1 MSDSKVKTQKRGGIS
16 KKLLLSIIPMVAIA
30 IGIVIL
36 LLSIK
41 SSAIIT
47 DLSERA
53 LREESYKDADSISKS
68 LATINSEM
76 DAYVD
81 SFLSAGMSDP
91 DMIAV
96 TLKPTLKVSSMVPNG
111 LYIGLEDNTWID
123 PSGWQPDDDYVVKD
137 QSWYKEGLQHD
148 EFTAG
153 TPYID
158 KNTGGVVVSV
168 TRKVTLSDGRVG
180 VASADVELTGL
191 IKKVAKMKPMDT
203 GGALLLSKSNVLSYF
218 KKEYNG
224 KTISE
229 ASKSDSYL
237 KAMAELAGDSSNY
250 GKMFQQR
257 SYTGTVYNV
266 IPVAVSGTD
275 WTLITSVEKST
286 VLAGIKSL
294 QFQAIFILVIAV
306 IIIAFILLFLLR
318 NVIIKPVEE
327 LTGVILKI
335 ADGDFT
341 VKVRKGGNDEIG
353 LMNDAMSKFVGR
365 MHGTLGEINE
375 VTTRLSGEAE
385 NSRNASDSLSNEAA
399 EQSNS
404 MDQIKDTMEGMA
416 SAVSELAQ
424 NATSLAQEV
433 SDLSEQG
440 NRTNETVTAL
450 VSKAKNGQEALTT
463 VEDGINS
470 VSDAMNEMNQ
480 VVSEVGKSTD
490 QINSIIEIINSI
502 ADQTNLL
509 SLNAS
514 IEAAR
519 AGEAGKGFA
528 VVASEIGKLA
538 NDSAESTTQIADI
551 LQNIT
556 RQIHD
561 LSAKATASMTKI
573 SDSTD
578 AVNSASATFKEI
590 FDDLDNTGEI
600 VDDMIKRVG
609 KVDEI
614 ASNVAAISEEQS
626 ASTEEVTASVDT
638 LAQSANQ
645 VANESKGIDSS
656 ANTVSNSAS
665 SINEYINRFKI

>member
-1 MSDSKVKTQKRGGIS
+1 MSGGKLKTQKSGSIS

-30 IGIVIL
+30 IGLVIL
-36 LLSIK
+36 LLSMK
-41 SSAIIT
+41 SGSIIT

-68 LATINSEM
+68 IQTINSEM

-81 SFLSAGMSDP
+81 SFLSAGISDP
-91 DMIAV
+91 DMIAIS
-96 TLKPTLKVSSMVPNG
+96 LKPTLKVSSMVPNG

-123 PSGWQPDDDYVVKD
+123 PSGWHPDDDYVVKE
-137 QSWYKEGLQHD
+137 QSWYKEGLEHD

-180 VASADVELTGL
+180 VASADVDLNGL

-203 GGALLLSKSNVLSYF
+203 GGALLLSKNNVLSYF
-218 KKEYNG
+218 NKKYNG
-224 KTISE
+224 KTLSE
-229 ASKSDSYL
+229 ASKTDSYL
-237 KAMAELAGDSSNY
+237 KAMAEIAGDSSNY
-250 GKMFQQR
+250 GKMFQR
-257 SYTGTVYNV
+257 KSYNGTVYNV

-286 VLAGIKSL
+286 VLSGLRYL
-294 QFQAIFILVIAV
+294 QFQAIIILVIAV
-306 IIIAFILLFLLR
+306 IVVAVLLLFLLKK
-318 NVIIKPVEE
+318 VIIKPVEE
-327 LTGVILKI
+327 LTQVILKI

-341 VKVRKGGNDEIG
+341 VKVRKSGNDEIG
-353 LMNDAMSKFVGR
+353 LMNDAMSKFVDR

-375 VTTRLSGEAE
+375 VTTRLSNEAE
-385 NSRNASDSLSNEAA
+385 NSKNASDSLSNEAA

-416 SAVSELAQ
+416 QAVSELAQ

-440 NRTNETVTAL
+440 NKTNETVTAL
-450 VSKAKNGQEALTT
+450 VSKAKNGQEALKT
-463 VEDGINS
+463 VEGGINS
-470 VSDAMNEMNQ
+470 VSDAMNEMNM
-480 VVSEVGKSTD
+480 VVSEVGKSTE

-556 RQIHD
+556 KQIND
-561 LSAKATASMTKI
+561 LSSKAIESMTKI

-578 AVNSASATFKEI
+578 AVNSASSTFKEI

-645 VANESKGIDSS
+645 VADKSKGIDSS
-656 ANTVSNSAS
+656 ANTVSNSAT
-665 SINEYINRFKI
+665 SINEYINHFKI